1 MRASGRSFLLIGVT
15 GITRRFSGMAGAI
28 FVRVSAEPAATQART
43 FEIWIVATDDP
54 AEAEKA
60 VRKGC
65 LPDATLKR
73 FMTGLLRKQ
82 SRGWRFRLA
91 KHGFYE
97 NKRCLEHPLP
107 AISPK

>member
-1 MRASGRSFLLIGVT
+1 
-15 GITRRFSGMAGAI
+15 MAGAI

-43 FEIWIVATDDP
+43 LEIGSSPRMTLRRQKKP
-54 AEAEKA
+54 SG
-60 VRKGC
+60 KGC
-65 LPDATLKR
+65 LPDAALKR
-73 FMTGLLRKQ
+73 FTTAPLRKQ